1 MPSVNKSLISK
12 EAGEWDWKNRI
23 LQMEKKV
30 GTGTGCSLLVW
41 DVLEK
46 KNILERI
53 CVLLRTTDYMFVF
66 LINFS

>member
-12 EAGEWDWKNRI
+12 EAGEWEWKNRI
-23 LQMEKKV
+23 LQMQKKV

-46 KNILERI
+46 K
-53 CVLLRTTDYMFVF
+53 TF
-66 LINFS
+66 